1 MSKYHRAWAL
11 VATVEQDEEVRK
23 DQEAEE
29 YFSVGHG
36 DYSEEVGFEPL
47 YLVWAWIGGKVRTS
61 GVMVSE
67 GMEDEDVEERWP
79 DGVPDFGFGLDDVET
94 HGSLWG
100 HDVTDETYKGRYEPE
115 TGRLTVVKPSRV
127 MAQQRDVPELIMGNL
142 HRTFGNISK
151 TYVF

>member
-1 MSKYHRAWAL
+1 MSRYYRALAV
-11 VATVEQDEEVRK
+11 VAAAVEHDEEAK
-23 DQEAEE
+23 AEE
-29 YFSVGHG
+29 YFSIGHG

-47 YLVWAWIGGKVRTS
+47 YVVWAWIGGKVRTS
-61 GVMVSE
+61 GVMVPE

-79 DGVPDFGFGLDDVET
+79 DGVPDFGFGPDDVGT

-115 TGRLTVVKPSRV
+115 TGRLTVVKPDRV
-127 MAQQRDVPELIMGNL
+127 MAQKRDVPEIIMGSL
-142 HRTFGNISK
+142 HRTFGNIGK